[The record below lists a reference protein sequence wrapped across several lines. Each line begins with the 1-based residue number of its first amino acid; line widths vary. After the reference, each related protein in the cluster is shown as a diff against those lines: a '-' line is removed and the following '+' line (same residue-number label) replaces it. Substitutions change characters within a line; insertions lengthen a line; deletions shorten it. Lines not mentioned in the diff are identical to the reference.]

1 MRSRLC
7 LSWLLVIAASCTS
20 TTPYLQP
27 PPALGEAAGASGSAA
42 SAAVNALRQRIEK
55 DPADVDAWYNL
66 GVEEERAGN
75 AAAAVSAYQKA
86 LLIEPRHIAAAV
98 NLAAVHRMRG
108 AFAEAKGVLSD
119 LFDSGVDDPRAR
131 TDLAVLHRLSGD
143 LDRSLRE
150 SQEVLRRFGLV
161 YGAKLNAGLVYLAWG
176 KHEMALTIFNE
187 MVGEFPDDSRVHFS
201 IGRTLE
207 ALDNPVAAA
216 AEYER
221 AVSLDTQAFEAINN
235 LGVIRLLR
243 RDFEGA
249 RSAFQSAVSANALYA
264 PAWVNL
270 GIAERNLGR
279 FREADV
285 AYRRAL
291 EIQPGNR
298 VAFWNLGLLYDDYQD
313 RVDAALQ
320 TWQAFLSRF
329 GSQLSSEERAEVD
342 ARLAA
347 LAQRRTQMRAT
358 EADAAKPAPP
368 KPAPAPVAPSAE
380 PQAPPAAPDA
390 LTDAA
395 DGAGKGSAPTPAEPT
410 ESTPDA
416 GDPADPAQP

>member
-1 MRSRLC
+1 MTRRLH
-7 LSWLLVIAASCTS
+7 LLWLACTAAACTT

-27 PPALGEAAGASGSAA
+27 PPALGELAIASGATS
-42 SAAVNALRQRIEK
+42 SAAVSTLRQRIEK
-55 DPADVDAWYNL
+55 DPSDVDAWYNL
-66 GVEEERAGN
+66 GVEEERVGN
-75 AAAAVSAYQKA
+75 AVAAVAAYQKA

-108 AFAEAKGVLSD
+108 AFGDAKGVLND

-161 YGAKLNAGLVYLAWG
+161 YGAKLNAGLVYLAWS
-176 KHEMALTIFNE
+176 KYEMALTIFNE
-187 MVGEFPDDSRVHFS
+187 MVGEFPGDSRVHFS

-207 ALDNPVAAA
+207 ALENPVGAA

-243 RDFEGA
+243 RDFAGA

-264 PAWVNL
+264 PAWANL

-279 FREADV
+279 FREADL

-313 RVDAALQ
+313 RVDAAVQ
-320 TWQAFLSRF
+320 TWQAYLARF
-329 GSQLSSEERAEVD
+329 GDGLSAEERAEVD

-347 LAQRRTQMRAT
+347 LAERRTQMRAT
-358 EADAAKPAPP
+358 EADTARPAPKP
-368 KPAPAPVAPSAE
+368 EPAAPAETPAPAKAPEPVTDE
-380 PQAPPAAPDA
+380 PEPAAPPAETPEPVTAEP
-390 LTDAA
+390 
-395 DGAGKGSAPTPAEPT
+395 DGATSP
-410 ESTPDA
+410 
-416 GDPADPAQP
+416 